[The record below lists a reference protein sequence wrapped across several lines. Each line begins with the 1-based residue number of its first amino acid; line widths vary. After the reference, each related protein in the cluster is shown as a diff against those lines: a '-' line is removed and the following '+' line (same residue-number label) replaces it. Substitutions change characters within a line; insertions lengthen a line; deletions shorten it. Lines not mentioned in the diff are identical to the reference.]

1 MSKRI
6 FLFCTTLLILTG
18 CWDLKEVEQQAYVI
32 AIGLDKSDDREN
44 AIDVT
49 FLISNP
55 EFGTEQESSSTDQPT
70 EQILT
75 LEDTDFISARDLAD
89 SVLPK
94 ATTFDM
100 LEHIII
106 SEDLAKRNAFPR
118 WIYDAAKDS
127 EIRRD
132 IELLV
137 SKDKVKKL
145 FHKHKKSILEPR
157 PHKYWKLKID
167 QATNTGLAPPDS
179 ELLNYFRITEAG
191 PDMFLSLHTDLLTKG
206 ISDENNSDTMS
217 KEKIDPTKNEDR
229 PEFIGSAAFKNGKM
243 IGKLSGEETRTA
255 LMLNKT
261 FPRKEFIANFEDPFN
276 KKYNMAIK
284 VIKYSNAKTTMNLK
298 KNPEQIHVKV
308 PMLIETLTN
317 HSMTDYE
324 SAKNRK
330 KLQKY
335 LEKEFEQSMQK
346 LVKKTQKEFKAQPFG
361 WSLEA
366 RKQFPTIQQ
375 YNQFNWA
382 KKYPKMDVSFDV
394 EVTISDYG
402 RQKSVPR
409 YKEIHK

>member
-1 MSKRI
+1 YCDIYS
-6 FLFCTTLLILTG
+6 TTAPPHTHT
-18 CWDLKEVEQQAYVI
+18 Y
-32 AIGLDKSDDREN
+32 
-44 AIDVT
+44 
-49 FLISNP
+49 
-55 EFGTEQESSSTDQPT
+55 
-70 EQILT
+70 T
-75 LEDTDFISARDLAD
+75 LSLHDA
-89 SVLPK
+89 LP
-94 ATTFDM
+94 
-100 LEHIII
+100 
-106 SEDLAKRNAFPR
+106 
-118 WIYDAAKDS
+118 IY
-127 EIRRD
+127 
-132 IELLV
+132 
-137 SKDKVKKL
+137 
-145 FHKHKKSILEPR
+145 
-157 PHKYWKLKID
+157 KYWKLKID

-217 KEKIDPTKNEDR
+217 KEKIDPTKNKDR

-308 PMLIETLTN
+308 PMLIETLTK
-317 HSMTDYE
+317 H
-324 SAKNRK
+324 
-330 KLQKY
+330 
-335 LEKEFEQSMQK
+335 SMQK